1 MQIFKKPKIAIF
13 AFVLLIVLLGIVASR
28 NYESPQA
35 ISLEQLNK
43 LLTSQTELKASLKDG
58 LLTLKDPKGTY
69 SIPATQNVIDTVI
82 KTMPVNYDTS
92 GTSSI
97 AEDIAFYV
105 IAIFFIIFIFS
116 ILRQQKRTQSLIMA
130 NTKENEESNFTEIK
144 HSKVRFSD
152 VAGIDDVKNELEE
165 IVEFLRHPNKFK
177 RFGVSMPKGVLLI
190 GPPGVGKTMVAKAV
204 AGEANTP
211 FFYQNGSS
219 FVEMY
224 VGVGAKRVRQL
235 FAKARASAPS
245 IVFIDEIDAI
255 GKARGA
261 NGANEEREATLNQL
275 LTEMD
280 GFEDSSGVIVIAATN
295 RIEMIDGALLR
306 SGRFDRRIHLS
317 MPNLLERAE
326 ILKSYLKDKPHNIKN
341 LEDIAKLTVG
351 FSGAALATL
360 VNEAGLCALRNGKAL
375 IEFTDFTAVAR
386 KVLDGKKRVLSYTKA
401 EQAVLAQYQ
410 GAKAYTAYWLGVE
423 FERISLIDDRFNEV
437 DAEIYS
443 KSELLSRLKVLCAGN
458 EWVQIKLD
466 ESYSNARYDLR
477 QAYILATKMVN
488 EYAMAKSEAEL
499 ISQVKKE
506 VADLLKAGEIAVGEV
521 AKYLSQNE
529 SITQKNIK
537 EILQI

>member
-1 MQIFKKPKIAIF
+1 MQIFKKSKIAIF
-13 AFVLLIVLLGIVASR
+13 ALVLLIALLTVVATRNYTSARSISLPELQTLLAQPEGLSASLQDGVLLIKNGNETYSMPATQSVVDTVIAKLAI
-28 NYESPQA
+28 NYES
-35 ISLEQLNK
+35 
-43 LLTSQTELKASLKDG
+43 
-58 LLTLKDPKGTY
+58 
-69 SIPATQNVIDTVI
+69 
-82 KTMPVNYDTS
+82 
-92 GTSSI
+92 SSADNM
-97 AEDIAFYV
+97 AEDIAFYAIAVFFV
-105 IAIFFIIFIFS
+105 IFIIS
-116 ILRQQKRTQSLIMA
+116 LLRQQKRTQSLLIS
-130 NTKENEESNFTEIK
+130 NQKESEGANFTEIT

-152 VAGIDDVKNELEE
+152 VAGIDDVKSELEE

-255 GKARGA
+255 GRARGTS
-261 NGANEEREATLNQL
+261 GANEEREATLNQL

-280 GFEDSSGVIVIAATN
+280 GFEDSNGVIVIAATN

-306 SGRFDRRIHLS
+306 SGRFDRRIYLS
-317 MPNLLERAE
+317 MPSLNERAE
-326 ILKSYLKDKPHNIKN
+326 IIKSYLKDKPHNIQN
-341 LEDIAKLTVG
+341 INDIAKLTVG

-375 IEFTDFTAVAR
+375 IELSDFNAVAR

-410 GAKAYTAYWLGVE
+410 GAKAYAAYWLGVE
-423 FERISLIDDRFNEV
+423 FERISLIEDRFSEV

-458 EWVQIKLD
+458 EWVQIALD

-477 QAYILATKMVN
+477 QASVLASKMVN
-488 EYAMAKSEAEL
+488 EYAMASSEIELLNLAQKEIAEL
-499 ISQVKKE
+499 LKSGDDSVRK
-506 VADLLKAGEIAVGEV
+506 VAEH
-521 AKYLSQNE
+521 LSQNE
-529 SITQKNIK
+529 SITQGKIR
-537 EILQI
+537 ELLQI